1 LPISNAEIVVLLLSL
16 QVYPSIRQQL
26 KERGVWTMI
35 YAVFLEDDARRA
47 GMRAKHLPD
56 HLAFLERN
64 ASSIHA
70 AGPLKDTASDASA
83 GGLWIV
89 QADSPQTVQS
99 LIEADPFWP
108 TGLRKSVR
116 ILEWTRVFS
125 DGERQI

>member
-1 LPISNAEIVVLLLSL
+1 
-16 QVYPSIRQQL
+16 
-26 KERGVWTMI
+26 MI
-35 YAVFLEDDARRA
+35 YAVFLEDDASRA
-47 GMRAKHLPD
+47 DMRAKHMPD
-56 HLAFLERN
+56 HLSVLERN

-70 AGPLKDTASDASA
+70 AGPLKDTASNTPA

-89 QADSPQTVQS
+89 QADSLESVQS

-125 DGERQI
+125 DGKRQI